1 MKSRY
6 TLLPSALLLA
16 ICFLSAPQI
25 SNAQYWRALPALSPE
40 TSQIL
45 SFSQDEKYV
54 IYAATENGVS
64 NIYRVSVKGGAAP
77 EAVTS
82 FADGKVLRPISTVGK
97 NWVVFMRPT
106 AGESDYHLFRISQDG
121 KIAAQDVTP
130 TKAGVNNVIVGASYN
145 GRYVYYTSNQTSA
158 DKQDVYRYDVWQNIS
173 ELVFANPKDFRP
185 VSWNKEQT
193 KVTLRDPE
201 TSKMSMYDINTT
213 EITYNTDIN
222 DDPIAPERS
231 INGRFGIL
239 RNNNSVS
246 VIDVQTHEPVTLE
259 ATPSVV
265 GIAPKETQIAYTV
278 TQRDGS
284 TKLFIYDVA
293 KKTSTMLAVMK

>member
-6 TLLPSALLLA
+6 ASILE
-16 ICFLSAPQI
+16 ICFLLAPAI

-45 SFSQDEKYV
+45 SFSNDEKFV

-64 NIYRVSVKGGAAP
+64 NIYRIAVKGGTP
-77 EAVTS
+77 EAITNYT
-82 FADGKVLRPISTVGK
+82 DGKVIRPISTVGK
-97 NWVVFMRPT
+97 NWVVYMRPT
-106 AGESDYHLFRISQDG
+106 AGESDFHLFRVSQDG

-130 TKAGVNNVIVGASYN
+130 TKPGVNNVIVGASYN

-158 DKQDVYRYDVWQNIS
+158 DKHDVYRYDVWQNIS
-173 ELVFANPKDFRP
+173 ELVFANPKDFQP

-193 KVTLRDPE
+193 KVALHEPATGKL
-201 TSKMSMYDINTT
+201 SSYDINTT
-213 EITYNTDIN
+213 EIAEVNSLTEFASN
-222 DDPIAPERS
+222 DVTLPERS

-239 RNNNSVS
+239 RSKEGVSVTDNNSK
-246 VIDVQTHEPVTLE
+246 E
-259 ATPSVV
+259 ALAFEAAPSTV

-278 TQRDGS
+278 AQRDGS
-284 TKLFIYDVA
+284 TKLFLYDVT
-293 KKTSTMLAVMK
+293 KKTSTMLAVFK

>member
-1 MKSRY
+1 MKSRHI
-6 TLLPSALLLA
+6 LLLA
-16 ICFLSAPQI
+16 IGLLATPTI
-25 SNAQYWRALPALSPE
+25 SSAQYWRALPALSPE

-64 NIYRVSVKGGAAP
+64 NVYRVSVKGGTP

-82 FADGKVLRPISTVGK
+82 FTDGKVLRPISTVGK

-106 AGESDYHLFRISQDG
+106 VGESDYHLFRTSQDG
-121 KIAAQDVTP
+121 KIAPQDVTP

-158 DKQDVYRYDVWQNIS
+158 DKNDVYRYDVWQNIS
-173 ELVFANPKDFRP
+173 ELVFANPKDFKP

-193 KVTLRDPE
+193 KVTLRDPS
-201 TSKMSMYDINTT
+201 TSKMTMYDINTT
-213 EITYNTDIN
+213 EITDNTDIN

-231 INGRFGIL
+231 INGRFGIIRRDDGVNVL
-239 RNNNSVS
+239 
-246 VIDVQTHEPVTLE
+246 DVQTKEPVTLE
-259 ATPSVV
+259 AVPAVV

-293 KKTSTMLAVMK
+293 KKTSTMLTVMK